1 MCIDAA
7 KLDVL
12 HLHDSQQIV
21 AKSDPPQAVY
31 LPLWKHYVDFAATLP
46 GSQNDRPN
54 DAWAGHSFDKIGQMF
69 ARPWPR
75 NLRDAL
81 A

>member
-31 LPLWKHYVDFAATLP
+31 PPLWKHYVDFAATLP
-46 GSQNDRPN
+46 GSHNDRPN
-54 DAWAGHSFDKIGQMF
+54 DARAESLFI
-69 ARPWPR
+69 
-75 NLRDAL
+75 L

>member
-1 MCIDAA
+1 MCLDAA

-31 LPLWKHYVDFAATLP
+31 PPLWKHYVDFAATLH
-46 GSQNDRPN
+46 GSQNDWPN
-54 DAWAGHSFDKIGQMF
+54 DAWAGHSFDKIGPKF

-75 NLRDAL
+75 NFRDAL